1 MTKTFA
7 MVAAIAVILV
17 CQANSMGTEEKEN
30 TSLRKLA
37 FDYTID
43 KTFYVKTF
51 SFLGQTIAYKY
62 RVAVR
67 NGKAINEIIVETNL
81 GTFKFGN
88 FGVDTETT
96 QKWSGKKKVF
106 TLTTGSTVMDI
117 YCGGTLSYTIRYL
130 DDSRQKLQMSLFGD
144 LVASAELASG
154 STYSKVLADGT
165 LISASGYATVTS
177 SGITKGFNFS
187 GTPVYIFKDNEII
200 YTIFEDWLLS
210 F

>member
-1 MTKTFA
+1 M
-7 MVAAIAVILV
+7 
-17 CQANSMGTEEKEN
+17 
-30 TSLRKLA
+30 
-37 FDYTID
+37 
-43 KTFYVKTF
+43 
-51 SFLGQTIAYKY
+51 
-62 RVAVR
+62 
-67 NGKAINEIIVETNL
+67 
-81 GTFKFGN
+81 
-88 FGVDTETT
+88 
-96 QKWSGKKKVF
+96 
-106 TLTTGSTVMDI
+106 TTGSTVMDI

-187 GTPVYIFKDNEII
+187 GTPVYIFKDDEII